1 MMQFYIGMQMAYSC
15 NEWAAVHALLFQN
28 AYRVTS
34 CSISWC
40 VVDTINEWKGS
51 ACVFFRLQLSSMH
64 LKFEINARQVKN
76 VYTLIPPV

>member
-1 MMQFYIGMQMAYSC
+1 M
-15 NEWAAVHALLFQN
+15 HALLFQN

-64 LKFEINARQVKN
+64 LKFEINARQVKKCIHT
-76 VYTLIPPV
+76 YTPSLIPIFKL